1 MERESSKGPSNLYG
15 NPNGIATDNINYPYA
30 KKFNQ
35 STLMKHYND
44 HGDDVGADSAL
55 DYQEMAIE
63 FANDVNNVTH
73 DSFVDKHGSTYKFSY
88 ETNEFVIVK
97 SDGTVI
103 TYFIP
108 EKGEGYW
115 NEQKRKHGI

>member
-15 NPNGIATDNINYPYA
+15 NPDSIATDVINYPYA

-35 STLMKHYND
+35 SSLMKHYFD
-44 HGDDVGADSAL
+44 HGDDVGAESPD
-55 DYQEMAIE
+55 DYEEMAVD

-73 DSFVDKHGSTYKFSY
+73 DSFVDERGSTYKFSY
-88 ETNEFVIVK
+88 ETGEFVIVK

-108 EKGEGYW
+108 DRGEAYW
-115 NEQKRKHGI
+115 NEQKRKHGF

>member
-1 MERESSKGPSNLYG
+1 MHHSTEITSGLGLAGLAFLPDLLPVPFYG
-15 NPNGIATDNINYPYA
+15 ILG
-30 KKFNQ
+30 
-35 STLMKHYND
+35 
-44 HGDDVGADSAL
+44 
-55 DYQEMAIE
+55 YQEMAIE

-88 ETNEFVIVK
+88 ETNEFVILK